1 MSEQIISKDGYKK
14 LQDELELL
22 SKEKRREIA
31 DRIQKAKDMGD
42 LSENAEYAEAKD
54 AQAFNEGR
62 ISEVNFM
69 LKTLKVV
76 EEDADG
82 SQGVILGS
90 EVHFTDGK
98 GKEKIYTIVS
108 FNEVDPAV
116 GKISNESPI
125 GQAFIGKN
133 NGDTVTVNTPRGENK
148 YKITK
153 IV

>member
-1 MSEQIISKDGYKK
+1 MSEQIISRDGYKK
-14 LQDELELL
+14 LEDELAFL
-22 SKEKRREIA
+22 SKDKRREIA
-31 DRIQKAKDMGD
+31 DRIQRAKEMGD

-62 ISEVNFM
+62 ISEINFM

-76 EEDADG
+76 EEDANG

-90 EVHFTDGK
+90 EVHVVSSE

-108 FNEVDPAV
+108 FNEVDPTA

-125 GQAFIGKN
+125 GQAFIGKKE
-133 NGDTVTVNTPRGENK
+133 GDVVIVSTPRGEIE
-148 YKITK
+148 YTIIKIA
-153 IV
+153 